1 MARSILL
8 IHTMGPWIDRRQGS
22 CEEGHS
28 SERLPVSAQMENTFG
43 FQAQCQIRE
52 PYGRLESSIP
62 LGLGLLTWNGQMARA
77 KDGIVFLQVVRSKR
91 LGPGDFHN
99 FPVPRPCRIYLVEE
113 TIQAGPPVMNPLPCC
128 CCCKLTTQWLWS
140 NWSENWRA
148 VCSRYISPSNVAA
161 SFCVTLIRHIRNPLL
176 DGG

>member
-1 MARSILL
+1 
-8 IHTMGPWIDRRQGS
+8 
-22 CEEGHS
+22 
-28 SERLPVSAQMENTFG
+28 MENTFG

-99 FPVPRPCRIYLVEE
+99 FPVPRPCRIHLVEE

-128 CCCKLTTQWLWS
+128 CCCKNSPPNGSGLIEAKTEGQY
-140 NWSENWRA
+140 A
-148 VCSRYISPSNVAA
+148 VGTLAPPMLPPVFVSP
-161 SFCVTLIRHIRNPLL
+161 
-176 DGG
+176 